1 MINIPGKNLINYITL
16 VEVNEED
23 MLFLKWIKT

>member
-23 MLFLKWIKT
+23 MLFLWIKT